1 MSWDAVRT
9 TILEVL
15 RPKIEQAGLSI
26 ATFGDR
32 HLMGLG
38 IVDSLDLMATVAEVE
53 RRTGTVFVWDM
64 FDAEEGLSV
73 SALAKAFQ
81 VT

>member
-38 IVDSLDLMATVAEVE
+38 IVDSST
-53 RRTGTVFVWDM
+53 
-64 FDAEEGLSV
+64 
-73 SALAKAFQ
+73 
-81 VT
+81 